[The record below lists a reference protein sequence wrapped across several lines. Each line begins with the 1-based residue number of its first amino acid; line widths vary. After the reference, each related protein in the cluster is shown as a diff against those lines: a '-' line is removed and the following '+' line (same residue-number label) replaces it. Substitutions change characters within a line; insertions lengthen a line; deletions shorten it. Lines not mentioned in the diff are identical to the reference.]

1 MVLSAAAKAKARAA
15 KARAAA
21 KKSTKITK
29 VKPAAKKT
37 TKGSTKAKVVAK
49 KKPKQ
54 MKKPAVKKVPAK
66 RVPLKQTAPKPI
78 ASKGV
83 KNVYLLM
90 ELQEKYEVVG
100 IFDTLAG
107 AKKVV
112 GDFSV
117 ANGSAR
123 NAHPAYVLKAKE
135 RVRDSKETLVIVPIK
150 MNVLRFPYDQEY
162 DDSDI

>member
-37 TKGSTKAKVVAK
+37 TKGSTKAKVV
-49 KKPKQ
+49 
-54 MKKPAVKKVPAK
+54 AK